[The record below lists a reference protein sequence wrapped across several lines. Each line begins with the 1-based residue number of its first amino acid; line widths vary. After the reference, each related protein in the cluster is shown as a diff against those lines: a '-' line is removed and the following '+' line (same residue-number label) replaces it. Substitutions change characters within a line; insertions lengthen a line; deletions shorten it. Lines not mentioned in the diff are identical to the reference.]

1 MITVTE
7 ETIEKLK
14 DTYDSNKEELISME
28 NDFYAN
34 ITDED
39 PEMSFEQG
47 YNNALEYVFKL
58 LGIEYA
64 PKVFDENSNDKAEF
78 KGQIV
83 DIFEDFLD
91 ENGYD
96 LKNKDRDAAIEEAA
110 DEDELAHIY
119 GEDYDRIADA
129 VESVLR
135 NHENRTILT
144 SSLNRIITAFTDLCS
159 KNNIKLND
167 DELKF
172 LNFKIKQRFKNWNII
187 LL

>member
-7 ETIEKLK
+7 ETIKKLK

-28 NDFYAN
+28 IDYYAN
-34 ITDED
+34 VANED

-47 YNNALEYVFKL
+47 YNNALEYVFEL

-64 PKVFDENSNDKAEF
+64 PKVFDENSNDRAEF

-96 LKNKDRDAAIEEAA
+96 FKNKDRDAAIEE
-110 DEDELAHIY
+110 DENELAHIY
-119 GEDYDRIADA
+119 GEDYDRIADT

-135 NHENRTILT
+135 NHKNRIILT
-144 SSLNRIITAFTDLCS
+144 PSVKRIITAFTELCS
-159 KNNIKLND
+159 ENNINLND

-172 LNFKIKQRFKNWNII
+172 LNIKIRQTFKNWNIKTEG
-187 LL
+187 